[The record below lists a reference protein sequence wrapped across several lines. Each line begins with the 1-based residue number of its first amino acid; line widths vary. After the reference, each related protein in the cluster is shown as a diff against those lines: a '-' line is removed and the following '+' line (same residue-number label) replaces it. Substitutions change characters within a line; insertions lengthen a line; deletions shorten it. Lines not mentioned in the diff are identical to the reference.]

1 MRLECEGKTNEAR
14 LIAQTGFMHIPMEYV
29 KNQALGR
36 LPWLAAF
43 LRRSLRLRPRMPM
56 MDSFT

>member
-1 MRLECEGKTNEAR
+1 MLCLVGYTEQGS
-14 LIAQTGFMHIPMEYV
+14 QQF
-29 KNQALGR
+29 GR

-56 MDSFT
+56 MDSFTYD

>member
-1 MRLECEGKTNEAR
+1 MYH
-14 LIAQTGFMHIPMEYV
+14 QTGLERSIRNA

-43 LRRSLRLRPRMPM
+43 LRRFLRLRPRMPM
-56 MDSFT
+56 MDSFAAVKK